1 MTDIDTGLQADEL
14 VKLTDPHYTQLS
26 KQGEMRDMETVTDKA
41 LSKIQQP
48 VLHDAN
54 LVVVLRLRQEQYRRL
69 WAFRDRYRLD
79 KWKHKDKVREMK
91 RNRRKEVR
99 EARADRR
106 AVAKADRAIQR
117 QARRDRRE
125 QLRSNR
131 KQARAAKKQAR
142 QEKRSRK
149 NDSATTAE

>member
-1 MTDIDTGLQADEL
+1 MTDIDEQLLPNEL
-14 VKLTDPHYTQLS
+14 VDLTDPHYTQLS

-48 VLHDAN
+48 VLYDAN
-54 LVVVLRLRQEQYRRL
+54 LAVVLRLRQEQYRRL

-99 EARADRR
+99 AARAERR
-106 AVAKADRAIQR
+106 AAKR
-117 QARRDRRE
+117 QARQD
-125 QLRSNR
+125 
-131 KQARAAKKQAR
+131 KKRA
-142 QEKRSRK
+142 
-149 NDSATTAE
+149 TAEQKSPKDKTP

>member
-1 MTDIDTGLQADEL
+1 MTDIDAGLQADEL

-48 VLHDAN
+48 VLYDAN
-54 LVVVLRLRQEQYRRL
+54 LAVVLRLRQEQYRRL

-99 EARADRR
+99 DARA
-106 AVAKADRAIQR
+106 V
-117 QARRDRRE
+117 RRE
-125 QLRSNR
+125 ER
-131 KQARAAKKQAR
+131 KAVRVAKKQAR
-142 QEKRSRK
+142 LNKKNAAVERK
-149 NDSATTAE
+149 SPKDKTP

>member
-26 KQGEMRDMETVTDKA
+26 KQGEMRDMETVTDKT

-99 EARADRR
+99 DARA
-106 AVAKADRAIQR
+106 V
-117 QARRDRRE
+117 RRE
-125 QLRSNR
+125 ER
-131 KQARAAKKQAR
+131 KAVRVAKKQAR
-142 QEKRSRK
+142 LNKK
-149 NDSATTAE
+149 NATAEQKSPKDKTS

>member
-1 MTDIDTGLQADEL
+1 MTDIGSPLQPDEL
-14 VKLTDPHYTQLS
+14 LKLTDPHYTQLA

-48 VLHDAN
+48 VLYDAN
-54 LVVVLRLRQEQYRRL
+54 LAVVLRLRQEQYRRL

-99 EARADRR
+99 AARAERH
-106 AVAKADRAIQR
+106 ATAKADRAIRR
-117 QARRDRRE
+117 QARQDT
-125 QLRSNR
+125 
-131 KQARAAKKQAR
+131 RAAKKQAR
-142 QEKRSRK
+142 RDKK
-149 NDSATTAE
+149 NATAEQKSPKDKTP

>member
-1 MTDIDTGLQADEL
+1 MTDIGSPLQPDEL
-14 VKLTDPHYTQLS
+14 LKLTDPHYTQLA

-48 VLHDAN
+48 VLYDAS
-54 LVVVLRLRQEQYRRL
+54 LAVVLRLRQEQYRRL

-99 EARADRR
+99 AARAER
-106 AVAKADRAIQR
+106 
-117 QARRDRRE
+117 
-125 QLRSNR
+125 
-131 KQARAAKKQAR
+131 RAAKRQTRRERRSGNQQAGATE
-142 QEKRSRK
+142 QSRE
-149 NDSATTAE
+149 NDDATAAT

>member
-48 VLHDAN
+48 VLYDAN
-54 LVVVLRLRQEQYRRL
+54 LAVVLRLRQEQYRRL

-99 EARADRR
+99 AARAERR
-106 AVAKADRAIQR
+106 VIRR
-117 QARRDRRE
+117 QARLDRHV
-125 QLRSNR
+125 
-131 KQARAAKKQAR
+131 AKKQAR
-142 QEKRSRK
+142 LDKQR
-149 NDSATTAE
+149 ATTEQKSPKDKTS

>member
-48 VLHDAN
+48 VLYDAN

-99 EARADRR
+99 EARA
-106 AVAKADRAIQR
+106 
-117 QARRDRRE
+117 AR
-125 QLRSNR
+125 
-131 KQARAAKKQAR
+131 RAAKR
-142 QEKRSRK
+142 QTRRERRSG
-149 NDSATTAE
+149 ATEQPRENGSETAAE

>member
-48 VLHDAN
+48 VLYDAN

-79 KWKHKDKVREMK
+79 KWKHKDKVLEMK
-91 RNRRKEVR
+91 RNRRNEVR
-99 EARADRR
+99 TARAER
-106 AVAKADRAIQR
+106 
-117 QARRDRRE
+117 
-125 QLRSNR
+125 
-131 KQARAAKKQAR
+131 RAAKR
-142 QEKRSRK
+142 QTRRERRSG
-149 NDSATTAE
+149 ATEQPRENGSETAAE

>member
-1 MTDIDTGLQADEL
+1 MTDIDTKLQPDEL
-14 VKLTDPHYTQLS
+14 VALTEPHYTQLA

-48 VLHDAN
+48 VLYDAN

-99 EARADRR
+99 AARAER
-106 AVAKADRAIQR
+106 
-117 QARRDRRE
+117 
-125 QLRSNR
+125 
-131 KQARAAKKQAR
+131 RAAKR
-142 QEKRSRK
+142 QTRRERRSG
-149 NDSATTAE
+149 ATEQPRENGSETAAE

>member
-41 LSKIQQP
+41 LAKLQSP
-48 VLHDAN
+48 VLYDAN
-54 LVVVLRLRQEQYRRL
+54 LAVVLRLRQEQYRRL

-99 EARADRR
+99 AARAER
-106 AVAKADRAIQR
+106 
-117 QARRDRRE
+117 
-125 QLRSNR
+125 
-131 KQARAAKKQAR
+131 RAAKR
-142 QEKRSRK
+142 QTRRERRSG
-149 NDSATTAE
+149 ATEQPRENGSETAAE

>member
-48 VLHDAN
+48 VLYDAN
-54 LVVVLRLRQEQYRRL
+54 LAVVLRLRQEQYRRL

-99 EARADRR
+99 DARA
-106 AVAKADRAIQR
+106 V
-117 QARRDRRE
+117 RRE
-125 QLRSNR
+125 ER
-131 KQARAAKKQAR
+131 KAVRVAKKQAR
-142 QEKRSRK
+142 LNKKNAAVERK
-149 NDSATTAE
+149 SPKDKTP

>member
-1 MTDIDTGLQADEL
+1 MTDIDIGLQADEL

-48 VLHDAN
+48 VLYDAN
-54 LVVVLRLRQEQYRRL
+54 LAVVLRLRQEQYRRL

-99 EARADRR
+99 EARA
-106 AVAKADRAIQR
+106 
-117 QARRDRRE
+117 AR
-125 QLRSNR
+125 
-131 KQARAAKKQAR
+131 RAAKR
-142 QEKRSRK
+142 QTRRERRSG
-149 NDSATTAE
+149 ATEQPRENGSETAAE

>member
-48 VLHDAN
+48 VLYDAN
-54 LVVVLRLRQEQYRRL
+54 LAVVLRLRQEQYRRL

-99 EARADRR
+99 DARA
-106 AVAKADRAIQR
+106 V
-117 QARRDRRE
+117 RRE
-125 QLRSNR
+125 ER
-131 KQARAAKKQAR
+131 KAVRVAKKQAR
-142 QEKRSRK
+142 LNKKNAAVERK
-149 NDSATTAE
+149 SPKDKTS

>member
-48 VLHDAN
+48 VLYDAN
-54 LVVVLRLRQEQYRRL
+54 LAVVLRLRQEQYRRL

-99 EARADRR
+99 AARAERR
-106 AVAKADRAIQR
+106 AIRR
-117 QARRDRRE
+117 QARLDRH
-125 QLRSNR
+125 
-131 KQARAAKKQAR
+131 AAKKQAR
-142 QEKRSRK
+142 LDKQR
-149 NDSATTAE
+149 ATTEQKSPKDKTS